1 MQYSFNNFM
10 LDTELFELRK
20 NDELVRVEPQ
30 VLDLI
35 VFLIEKNDRLVSKEE
50 LLDCVWTGKV
60 VSESALSSRIKSAR
74 KALDD
79 DGAKQEV
86 IKTLHRKGFRF
97 VAHIEVKDK
106 GNDEPVPEPHI
117 ERRSSQ
123 TTESV
128 DGKISTKPKIAVLA
142 FSNLSDI
149 TEQEYFSDGITTD
162 IIARLSKHRWLDV
175 TARNTTFGFK
185 NKSVSYQEISQ
196 QLKVDYIVE
205 GSVQRSGDRVRIH
218 ANLIDAS
225 DNLQK
230 WSARFDRK
238 ITDIFELQDE
248 ITSKIVARL
257 EPEIGFSERN
267 KVVQKRPV
275 NLQAWDCYHLGIYH
289 FFKFTGEDNLEA
301 QKLLLKS
308 QEQDEHFGEA
318 YSWWAYAVILGM
330 VYWDTKPSKT
340 LLDNALKACNK
351 ALALDRQNATFHAL
365 KARVL
370 LARKEYSLAI
380 VENETAIDLNPTF
393 AAAYCGLGDSFA
405 YEGRYQE
412 ALKYFDQAILL
423 SPNDPQLWAFYTYG
437 SLVQIFSKDF
447 EKAILWSSLASAI
460 PNCQYWANAHA
471 IVAFA
476 HLGRKEELIEAKKI
490 LLVECPNFSIG
501 FAREKLF
508 YIKEESQI
516 ELYIEGLCIAGFS

>member
-106 GNDEPVPEPHI
+106 SNDEPVPEPHI

-308 QEQDEHFGEA
+308 Q
-318 YSWWAYAVILGM
+318 
-330 VYWDTKPSKT
+330 
-340 LLDNALKACNK
+340 
-351 ALALDRQNATFHAL
+351 
-365 KARVL
+365 
-370 LARKEYSLAI
+370 
-380 VENETAIDLNPTF
+380 
-393 AAAYCGLGDSFA
+393 
-405 YEGRYQE
+405 
-412 ALKYFDQAILL
+412 
-423 SPNDPQLWAFYTYG
+423 SPYN
-437 SLVQIFSKDF
+437 
-447 EKAILWSSLASAI
+447 
-460 PNCQYWANAHA
+460 
-471 IVAFA
+471 
-476 HLGRKEELIEAKKI
+476 R
-490 LLVECPNFSIG
+490 
-501 FAREKLF
+501 
-508 YIKEESQI
+508 
-516 ELYIEGLCIAGFS
+516 